1 MLTENTVTVSGALHL
16 IHGQMI
22 RESKSGRYVHFSVRQ
37 DTPTNDGGIRKDF
50 LLVRSFDPGIQ
61 AWIQEQAEGTTVR
74 VTGAVRSSLGSGE
87 MYLRAEKVEALN
99 GS

>member
-22 RESKSGRYVHFSVRQ
+22 RESKSGRYACFSVRQ
-37 DTPTNDGGIRKDF
+37 DTPTNDGGMRKDF

-74 VTGAVRSSLGSGE
+74 VIGAVQSSLGSGE
-87 MYLRAEKVEALN
+87 MYIRAEKVEALN